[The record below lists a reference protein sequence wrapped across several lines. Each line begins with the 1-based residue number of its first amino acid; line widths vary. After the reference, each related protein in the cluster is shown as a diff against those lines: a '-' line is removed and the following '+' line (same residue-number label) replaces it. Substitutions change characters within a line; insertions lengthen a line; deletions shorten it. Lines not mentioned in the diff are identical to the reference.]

1 MSEES
6 LLELKKEKLLK
17 QLDEFSDQ
25 TTKTNNNKAL
35 DHGVEDL
42 VGIKQLFT
50 NFYYKIHPVLFC
62 SGFVL
67 IPIVKLFPFKCVL
80 S

>member
-25 TTKTNNNKAL
+25 TTKT
-35 DHGVEDL
+35 DHSVEDL
-42 VGIKQLFT
+42 VGIKQLLT
-50 NFYYKIHPVLFC
+50 NYIKKYISFGSFLVSL
-62 SGFVL
+62 
-67 IPIVKLFPFKCVL
+67 
-80 S
+80 

>member
-25 TTKTNNNKAL
+25 TTKTNDNKAL
-35 DHGVEDL
+35 DHSVEDL
-42 VGIKQLFT
+42 VGIKQLLT
-50 NFYYKIHPVLFC
+50 NYIKKSISFGSVLV
-62 SGFVL
+62 SL
-67 IPIVKLFPFKCVL
+67 
-80 S
+80 

>member
-25 TTKTNNNKAL
+25 TTKTNDNKAL
-35 DHGVEDL
+35 DHSVEDL
-42 VGIKQLFT
+42 VGIKQLLTHYIKKSISFGS
-50 NFYYKIHPVLFC
+50 VLASF
-62 SGFVL
+62 
-67 IPIVKLFPFKCVL
+67 
-80 S
+80 